1 MLKTEAGE
9 KVWDQLQNVD
19 RKSKVEY
26 NQGNLSAKSRSGL
39 TQEKLRNNEE
49 LESYITAN
57 KITDEVG
64 FSWII
69 GIFFNFV

>member
-9 KVWDQLQNVD
+9 KVWDQLQNVE

-39 TQEKLRNNEE
+39 T
-49 LESYITAN
+49 
-57 KITDEVG
+57 
-64 FSWII
+64 
-69 GIFFNFV
+69 